1 MGKNRKGITMD
12 SRVSDRYVIT
22 SEVLRS
28 TKGVLYSGK
37 DLSLERTVYLY
48 VINGSEQINPDRVMQ
63 QIADVSQSSDPR
75 FVHILDMAVHVNS
88 VYAVLEHREGSPL
101 LEYVRQ
107 KSYDFWE
114 VIRILLDVGKIIQ
127 DALDQKVSGF
137 SVLVNNLF
145 MNSRNEIMV
154 INYWSSGNANE
165 RGVMGLLNLL
175 FQMVTKKESLPD
187 GVEELHDQLKR
198 AMGEID
204 PETTKGFLNLIQ
216 RAYNSHESLTTFIEG
231 LTQFITQKGTT
242 AGRVE
247 SSDVK
252 PVTFEPKKNIEA
264 KRTKEK
270 QKLVRGTSAL
280 WKKWAWG
287 RKGKWALG
295 ILVVVLLGST
305 LMHFLGKREP
315 VKTPTTTIVQPI
327 KPVEPANNQ
336 PENNASNPAP
346 IPNGVKIPD
355 LRGVT
360 KDVAE
365 KSLLSLGLHYKYLIE
380 KNDLDQGL
388 VFKQDI
394 APGAQVEKGVT
405 LTFWV
410 SKGK

>member
-1 MGKNRKGITMD
+1 MD
-12 SRVSDRYVIT
+12 SRVSDRYVMT
-22 SEVLRS
+22 REVLRS

-48 VINGSEQINPDRVMQ
+48 VINGSEQSNPDKVMQ

-114 VIRILLDVGKIIQ
+114 VVRILLNVAKIVQ
-127 DALDQKVSGF
+127 DALEQKVSGF
-137 SVLVNNLF
+137 SLLVNNLF
-145 MNSRNEIMV
+145 MNSRNEVMV

-165 RGVMGLLNLL
+165 RGIMGLLNLL

-187 GVEELHDQLKR
+187 GVEELHDQLKK

-231 LTQFITQKGTT
+231 LTQFITQKETT
-242 AGRVE
+242 ASRVE

-252 PVTFEPKKNIEA
+252 PIRFEPKINMET

-270 QKLVRGTSAL
+270 QKVVRGTSAL
-280 WKKWAWG
+280 WKRWAWG

-295 ILVVVLLGST
+295 FLVVVLLGST
-305 LMHFLGKREP
+305 FLHFLGKKEP
-315 VKTPTTTIVQPI
+315 VKPPTTTLVQPT
-327 KPVEPANNQ
+327 PVEPANNQ
-336 PENNASNPAP
+336 PEDNASNTAP

-394 APGAQVEKGVT
+394 APGVQVEKGVT